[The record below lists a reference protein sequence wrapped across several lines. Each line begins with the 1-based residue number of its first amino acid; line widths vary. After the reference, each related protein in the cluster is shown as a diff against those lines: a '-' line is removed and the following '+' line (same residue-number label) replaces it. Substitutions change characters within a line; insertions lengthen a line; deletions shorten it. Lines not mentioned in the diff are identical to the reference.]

1 MKVDVTE
8 GRITVAAA
16 DMAPLLDLEPDEF
29 RERMRD
35 GRIAT
40 LSESGE
46 GEDAGRLRV
55 TFQADRWKVQLI
67 CAADGTVLQ
76 RLRAP
81 TGGGR

>member
-1 MKVDVTE
+1 MKLKVLD
-8 GRITVAAA
+8 GRITINA
-16 DMAPLLDLEPDEF
+16 DDLAPLLDLTNAEF

-55 TFQADRWKVQLI
+55 TFQDERWKVRLI
-67 CAADGTVLQ
+67 CARDGTVLQ
-76 RLRAP
+76 RLRLP
-81 TGGGR
+81 VGRG